1 MFLNWL
7 VSFHFLLF
15 FSAMVG
21 SVAGNTYSNQASV
34 YSPPPAA
41 VDVAAYQNAGTNM
54 SQVPNYNLASTPL
67 PQTAGSQQAPP
78 QQPQP
83 PPPQQPQHSY
93 SQKAL
98 L

>member
-1 MFLNWL
+1 
-7 VSFHFLLF
+7 
-15 FSAMVG
+15 MVG
-21 SVAGNTYSNQASV
+21 SVAGTVTYSNQPSV
-34 YSPPPAA
+34 YSPPPGTA
-41 VDVAAYQNAGTNM
+41 DVAAYQNAGTNM
-54 SQVPNYNLASTPL
+54 SQVPNYNLAPTAL

>member
-1 MFLNWL
+1 
-7 VSFHFLLF
+7 
-15 FSAMVG
+15 MVG
-21 SVAGNTYSNQASV
+21 SVAGNTYSSQAPV
-34 YSPPPAA
+34 YSPPPAT

-54 SQVPNYNLASTPL
+54 SQVPNYNLASPAL
-67 PQTAGSQQAPP
+67 PQTAGSQQPPP

-83 PPPQQPQHSY
+83 APPPQPQHSY